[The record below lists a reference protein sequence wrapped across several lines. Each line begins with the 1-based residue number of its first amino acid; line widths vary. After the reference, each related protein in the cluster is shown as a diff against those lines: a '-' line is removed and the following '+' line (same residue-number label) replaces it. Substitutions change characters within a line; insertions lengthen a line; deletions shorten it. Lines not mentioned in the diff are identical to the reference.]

1 MEEEKDLKDVIH
13 EIEEEN
19 EKEAL
24 EKEKLEEAKVPETI
38 EEVKV
43 EPPVVEAKPVVEPKV
58 EEKKEEPKKSKKKL
72 IIIISIVVGVLLIA
86 GIILLLLLG
95 GTKKEYTVTFDSAGG
110 ERYDSITVKK
120 GETVTMPSS
129 PSKEGYIFECWE
141 YQGACVYTIKVD
153 KDITIKAKW
162 RVDDSKKE
170 FKVTIVYDNGNPEK
184 VLTIQKGQKVPFQ
197 PDPVKEGYD
206 FVGWEYGDGYSFYFE
221 YDEIN
226 EDMTI
231 RAKWRDQSEDEYVVN
246 FNSDGGTPVQSQD
259 VKKGG
264 KAVEPK
270 EPTKEGYTFV
280 EWQLNNTKYDFSKE
294 VNSNLTLKAK
304 WQENI
309 TVTFDSNGGS
319 TVPAQKVKYGET
331 VTKPADPTK
340 ENATFEGWYLGNN
353 KYNFEDKVTESITL
367 KAKWQEKSQPQ
378 PQPSGNKV
386 TCVEEEEE
394 AGIHIKAT
402 IYGYLDNDN
411 KISKLS
417 YLYEFDDETTAK
429 QYCDLF
435 KAMYPNTQCSGKTIS
450 IPDIKEMMGDDEE
463 VDELIGL
470 TKEEFINKAKQEN
483 PNIKCS

>member
-1 MEEEKDLKDVIH
+1 MEEDNKEKDLGEVIR
-13 EIEEEN
+13 ELEEEN

-24 EKEKLEEAKVPETI
+24 EKEKLEEAKVLEEKKEAPV
-38 EEVKV
+38 EEVKEV
-43 EPPVVEAKPVVEPKV
+43 SKPKV

-72 IIIISIVVGVLLIA
+72 IIIISIVVGVLLII
-86 GIILLLLLG
+86 GILLLLLLG
-95 GTKKEYTVTFDSAGG
+95 GTEKEYTVTFDSAGG
-110 ERYDSITVKK
+110 ERYDSIILKE
-120 GETVTMPSS
+120 GETITMPSS

-153 KDITIKAKW
+153 KNITIKAKW

-170 FKVTIVYDNGNPEK
+170 FTVTIVYDNGNPNK
-184 VLTIQKGQKVPFQ
+184 VLTIQKGQKVPHQ
-197 PDPVKEGYD
+197 PDPVREGYD
-206 FVGWEYGDGYSFYFE
+206 FVGWEYGDGYTFYFE

-231 RAKWRDQSEDEYVVN
+231 KAKWRDQSEDEYVVN

-259 VKKGG
+259 VRKGG

-319 TVPAQKVKYGET
+319 SVPSQKVKYGET

-378 PQPSGNKV
+378 PTGNKV
-386 TCVEEEEE
+386 TCVEEDEE
-394 AGIHIKAT
+394 AGVHIKAT

-417 YLYEFDDETTAK
+417 YLYEFGDETMAK

-435 KAMYPNTQCSGKTIS
+435 KAMYPNTQCNGKTIS
-450 IPDIKEMMGDDEE
+450 IPDIKEMIGDDEE
-463 VDELIGL
+463 LDELIGL

-483 PNIKCS
+483 SNIKCS

>member
-1 MEEEKDLKDVIH
+1 MDEEKDLKDVIH

-24 EKEKLEEAKVPETI
+24 EKEKLEEAKVPESI

-43 EPPVVEAKPVVEPKV
+43 EPPVVEVKPVVEPKV

-95 GTKKEYTVTFDSAGG
+95 GTEKEYTVTFDSAGG

-129 PSKEGYIFECWE
+129 PTKEGYIFECWE

-170 FKVTIVYDNGNPEK
+170 FKVTIVYGNGNADK
-184 VLTIQKGQKVPFQ
+184 VLTIQKGQKVPVQ
-197 PDPVKEGYD
+197 PDPVREGYD
-206 FVGWEYGDGYSFYFE
+206 FVGWGYGDGYSFYFE
-221 YDEIN
+221 YDEVTD
-226 EDMTI
+226 DMTI
-231 RAKWRDQSEDEYVVN
+231 TAQWRDQSEDEYVVN

-259 VKKGG
+259 VKKGS
-264 KAVEPK
+264 KAIEPK

-280 EWQLNNTKYDFSKE
+280 EWQLNNAKYDFNKE

-309 TVTFDSNGGS
+309 TVTFDSKGGS
-319 TVPAQKVKYGET
+319 EVPVQKVKYGEV
-331 VTKPADPTK
+331 VTKPANPTRDGYEFIAWTLNGK
-340 ENATFEGWYLGNN
+340 N
-353 KYNFEDKVTESITL
+353 YNFEDKVTAPITL
-367 KAKWQEKSQPQ
+367 EAKWEAKSSTGTSSTCTKTETEDNITITLEMKATYENDKVKSVIATYIFTDEATATQYCGIFKQ
-378 PQPSGNKV
+378 VGKGGIECAGNKV
-386 TCVEEEEE
+386 IINDIDEFSAFEEEEV
-394 AGIHIKAT
+394 
-402 IYGYLDNDN
+402 D
-411 KISKLS
+411 KIVGMSKKD
-417 YLYEFDDETTAK
+417 YEDA
-429 QYCDLF
+429 L
-435 KAMYPNTQCSGKTIS
+435 
-450 IPDIKEMMGDDEE
+450 
-463 VDELIGL
+463 
-470 TKEEFINKAKQEN
+470 KEEGYTCK
-483 PNIKCS
+483 